1 MYIIYKTWIEFLDF
15 LGLTIS
21 LIVTKI
27 GSLIVHPSICLK
39 KPLSKVQVTSV
50 SNFSV
55 IIQKLV
61 SYKLVLIYLCFI
73 FDQL

>member
-1 MYIIYKTWIEFLDF
+1 MYIIYRTWIEFLGF

-39 KPLSKVQVTSV
+39 KPLSKV
-50 SNFSV
+50 
-55 IIQKLV
+55 
-61 SYKLVLIYLCFI
+61 
-73 FDQL
+73 